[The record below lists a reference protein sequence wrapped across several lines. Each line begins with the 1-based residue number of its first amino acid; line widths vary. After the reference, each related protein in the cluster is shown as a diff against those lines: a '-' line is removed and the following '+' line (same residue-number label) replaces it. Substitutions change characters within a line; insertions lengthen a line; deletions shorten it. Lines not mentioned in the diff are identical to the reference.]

1 MCVNRVVTD
10 AATTI
15 NATTT
20 TTTANP
26 TATTTATITF
36 LKLWMNKRRKMIW
49 TEKVKRMLEIKCKT
63 FRETEE

>member
-10 AATTI
+10 VATTI

-20 TTTANP
+20 TTTAST

-36 LKLWMNKRRKMIW
+36 LKLWMTKGRKMIW
-49 TEKVKRMLEIKCKT
+49 TEKVTRMLEIKSKT